1 MENSESDILEDSL
14 YFNTSKSTNKILM
27 LRDYIETNLAGFR
40 NLKDNNFV
48 LAKKFYKRC
57 FMIAQKIGNDSI
69 KIVES
74 YTNLAI
80 ACYFNGQFIESK
92 SNLEEAFK
100 LSSNL
105 INDEKLSDLV
115 MQ

>member
-14 YFNTSKSTNKILM
+14 YFNTSKSTNKIIM
-27 LRDYIETNLAGFR
+27 LRDYIETNLTGFR
-40 NLKDNNFV
+40 NLKESNFAV
-48 LAKKFYKRC
+48 AKKCYKKC
-57 FMIAQKIGNDSI
+57 YLIAQKIGNDSI

-80 ACYFNGQFIESK
+80 ACYFNGQFLECK

-100 LSSNL
+100 LSSSL
-105 INDEKLSDLV
+105 INDEKISELV